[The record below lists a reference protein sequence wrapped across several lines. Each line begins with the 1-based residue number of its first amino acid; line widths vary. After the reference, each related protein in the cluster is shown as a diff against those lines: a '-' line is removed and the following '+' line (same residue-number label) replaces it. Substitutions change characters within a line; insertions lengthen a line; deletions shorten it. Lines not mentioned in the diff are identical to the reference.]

1 MKSLPF
7 FFVLL
12 LILLAGTPIL
22 AQKTGSPPP
31 DFKEQLGKFAPLD
44 IPFTDEE
51 GKEVNFRQIMGKK
64 PAIVTLVYYRCPG
77 KCSPLL
83 NNLAD
88 TLASLSVS
96 PESYV
101 VITLSIDPTE
111 KAELASEKKK
121 NYLATFEKPFPEK
134 TWRFLTGGEEQ
145 IRKLADSIGYSY
157 RYENDQ
163 YVHPL
168 GLIFLSPEGR
178 ITRYLNGILF
188 LPFDLEMGLL
198 EASKGKIGSPVRR
211 ALMLCYSYDP
221 GSRKYVFSIT
231 RIAGAVILLLIMFF
245 IVYLRAKDR
254 LKKRKSPDPDKSTK

>member
-1 MKSLPF
+1 MNSLQF
-7 FFVLL
+7 ILML
-12 LILLAGTPIL
+12 CIILITGTPVF
-22 AQKTGSPPP
+22 AQKTASPPP
-31 DFKEQLGKFAPLD
+31 DFKEQLGKSAPLD

-51 GKEVNFRQIMGKK
+51 GKEVTFRQIMGKK

-96 PESYV
+96 PESYK
-101 VITLSIDPTE
+101 VITLSIDPSE
-111 KAELASEKKK
+111 RPELAAEKKK
-121 NYLATFEKPFPEK
+121 NYLASFEKPFPEQ
-134 TWRFLTGGEEQ
+134 TWRFLTGREEQ
-145 IRKLADSIGYSY
+145 IRKFADSIGYSY
-157 RYENDQ
+157 RYEEDQ

-168 GLIFLSPEGR
+168 GLVFLSPEGR

-188 LPFDLEMGLL
+188 LPFDLEMGLM
-198 EASKGKIGSPVRR
+198 EASEGKVGSPVRR

-231 RIAGAVILLLIMFF
+231 RIAGAVILCMIILF
-245 IVYLRAKDR
+245 IIYLRTKET
-254 LKKRKSPDPDKSTK
+254 LKKREKPHPDSTTR